1 MIRLLNKIIVVFL
14 LVLAL
19 PVVTLTTT
27 MPSLSQALFQQAV
40 KGLDYNLSRLANLSA
55 SQQLTTYAI
64 TVGIDIIILIL
75 LYAQL
80 RRPPRDQARIRMA
93 GGGLAEIS
101 FQAIAQHLK
110 EQVSTLPEVMDVK
123 PRVTAARRRVKILLD
138 VAISPNVEN
147 LPNAASEI
155 IAVAQETVE
164 QKMGLTLAGKPRLRI
179 RHVSKLNLALQP
191 PPTPQKTHPPTSVEW

>member
-1 MIRLLNKIIVVFL
+1 MIRLLNKIIVVIL

-40 KGLDYNLSRLANLSA
+40 KGLDFNLSRLTSMNA

-64 TVGIDIIILIL
+64 TIGIDIIILIL

-101 FQAIAQHLK
+101 FQAISQHLK
-110 EQVSTLPEVMDVK
+110 DQITALPEVMDVK
-123 PRVTAARRRVKILLD
+123 TRVTATRRRVKILLD
-138 VAISPNVEN
+138 VAMSPNVEN

-179 RHVSKLNLALQP
+179 RHASKLNIALQP
-191 PPTPQKTHPPTSVEW
+191 PPPPKKTHPPTSVEW

>member
-1 MIRLLNKIIVVFL
+1 MIRILNKIIVVIL

-27 MPSLSQALFQQAV
+27 MPSISQALFQQAV
-40 KGLDYNLSRLANLSA
+40 KGLDYNLSTLTNMDA
-55 SQQLTTYAI
+55 SRQLTTYAI

-101 FQAIAQHLK
+101 FQAISQHLK
-110 EQVSTLPEVMDVK
+110 DRITALPEVMDVK
-123 PRVTAARRRVKILLD
+123 TRVTATRRRVRLLLD
-138 VAISPNVEN
+138 VAMSPNVEN

-179 RHVSKLNLALQP
+179 RHASKLNIALQP
-191 PPTPQKTHPPTSVEW
+191 PPPPKKTHPPTSVEW